1 MCAHKPVCITC
12 YRTNQTKNTFPVSP
26 VRPSSSAREAILLF
40 LVPSHLFI
48 FFRLKS
54 SSYFCTRLHSRL
66 FTRKREREHEED
78 AVQNDARARNLLSRE
93 TRNMFGAANNNTNTN
108 AGGGLFGG
116 GLNQNQGG
124 GGLFGSNNNNNN
136 NNNTNAPGMFGQQQQ
151 SAALGGGGG
160 GGQGLFGNAGNNST
174 PFGTNSNQ
182 NQGGGGGLGGA
193 FGGNNPTQ
201 TSTSSGLF
209 GNTNNNTP
217 QQQQGG
223 GGGGLFGNTNT
234 AGFGQ
239 QQQQQQPASGGIFG
253 NANTTN
259 AATTQGG
266 QGGGGLFGRPPTS
279 GGGGLFGGGGAAGG
293 SSLFGKPAGTTSTT
307 GAGGG
312 LFGGAGGG
320 GGGGLGNANT
330 ASGNQPNQSSGGSLF
345 GGGLGQQQQQQTNT
359 TPSLF
364 GNRPSPLGATQP
376 QNQQGLTQF
385 QQQQNAFFNVPE
397 SITTQVQGGPTLFGG
412 NLAPSEALL
421 RARQQ
426 RHLASQPPASGTTLE
441 PVKELHDVMN
451 AYNPQHPEYRFKA
464 FFYNIAQD
472 PRQKVKIQN
481 IDERTWHELLD
492 KVGGEE
498 NENGLWPCRVDGFDG
513 LYQREQAQE
522 EELKSQEAFV
532 NAYNQCIRQINS
544 WKEGSYEVRRT
555 QCERRREEHAH
566 RVLKVMRKLESFRA
580 AYHRRVNPQLSMRR
594 GGGTAYNRGAV
605 NGGSTFASKEEREL
619 FEVLQNLKRALD
631 GSGKESL
638 SRQAQQL
645 TTTARV
651 KTQELSRQLATS
663 PLRGGGG
670 SLFAGTTTANNGGY
684 EINHQRTTTS
694 PPSSS
699 GQQQTKNKKKSNK
712 PVLLQPYDRERAE
725 VTKTDLDD
733 LSSHKD
739 VVDHLAGNIKS
750 MREDLTRMCLA
761 YGLQPVISA
770 TTTDPLSFQP
780 QQQYQQQFQQQQ
792 QNPAALAAHQYGT
805 TTTPTRSTFF

>member
-1 MCAHKPVCITC
+1 
-12 YRTNQTKNTFPVSP
+12 
-26 VRPSSSAREAILLF
+26 
-40 LVPSHLFI
+40 
-48 FFRLKS
+48 
-54 SSYFCTRLHSRL
+54 
-66 FTRKREREHEED
+66 
-78 AVQNDARARNLLSRE
+78 
-93 TRNMFGAANNNTNTN
+93 MFGAANNNNNNTN

-136 NNNTNAPGMFGQQQQ
+136 NNTNAPGMFGQQQQ
-151 SAALGGGGG
+151 QSTALGGGG

-209 GNTNNNTP
+209 GNTNNNTT
-217 QQQQGG
+217 QQQQG
-223 GGGGLFGNTNT
+223 GGGGLFGNTNN
-234 AGFGQ
+234 AGFG

-253 NANTTN
+253 NANTS
-259 AATTQGG
+259 AATTQG
-266 QGGGGLFGRPPTS
+266 GGGGLFGRPPNTS

-293 SSLFGKPAGTTSTT
+293 SSLFGKPAGTASTI
-307 GAGGG
+307 GVGGG
-312 LFGGAGGG
+312 LFGGGGG
-320 GGGGLGNANT
+320 GGGGLFGNANT

-345 GGGLGQQQQQQTNT
+345 GGGLGQQQQQTNT

-397 SITTQVQGGPTLFGG
+397 SITTQAQGGPTLFGG

-780 QQQYQQQFQQQQ
+780 QQQYQQQQFQQQQ

>member
-1 MCAHKPVCITC
+1 
-12 YRTNQTKNTFPVSP
+12 
-26 VRPSSSAREAILLF
+26 
-40 LVPSHLFI
+40 
-48 FFRLKS
+48 
-54 SSYFCTRLHSRL
+54 
-66 FTRKREREHEED
+66 
-78 AVQNDARARNLLSRE
+78 
-93 TRNMFGAANNNTNTN
+93 MFGAANNNTNTN

-124 GGLFGSNNNNNN
+124 GGLFGSNNNNN

-239 QQQQQQPASGGIFG
+239 QQQQQQPAPGGIFG
-253 NANTTN
+253 NANTS

-293 SSLFGKPAGTTSTT
+293 SSLFGKPAGTASTI

-312 LFGGAGGG
+312 LFGGGGGGG
-320 GGGGLGNANT
+320 GGGGLFGNANT

-397 SITTQVQGGPTLFGG
+397 SITTQAQGGPTLFGG

>member
-1 MCAHKPVCITC
+1 
-12 YRTNQTKNTFPVSP
+12 
-26 VRPSSSAREAILLF
+26 
-40 LVPSHLFI
+40 
-48 FFRLKS
+48 
-54 SSYFCTRLHSRL
+54 
-66 FTRKREREHEED
+66 
-78 AVQNDARARNLLSRE
+78 
-93 TRNMFGAANNNTNTN
+93 MFGAANNNTNTN

-239 QQQQQQPASGGIFG
+239 QQQQQQPAPGGIFG
-253 NANTTN
+253 NANTS

-293 SSLFGKPAGTTSTT
+293 SSLFGKPAGTTSTI

-320 GGGGLGNANT
+320 GGGGFGNANT

-397 SITTQVQGGPTLFGG
+397 SITTQAQGGPTLFGG

>member
-1 MCAHKPVCITC
+1 MCT
-12 YRTNQTKNTFPVSP
+12 QTRLYYILPNKSNEKHISGF
-26 VRPSSSAREAILLF
+26 ARVPPLPRAKRF
-40 LVPSHLFI
+40 FFFFVPSHLFI

-182 NQGGGGGLGGA
+182 NQGGGGLGGA

-320 GGGGLGNANT
+320 GGGLGNANT

-345 GGGLGQQQQQQTNT
+345 GGGLGQQQQQQQQTNT

-397 SITTQVQGGPTLFGG
+397 SITTQAQGGPTLFGG

-780 QQQYQQQFQQQQ
+780 QQQYQQQQQQQQQ

>member
-1 MCAHKPVCITC
+1 
-12 YRTNQTKNTFPVSP
+12 
-26 VRPSSSAREAILLF
+26 
-40 LVPSHLFI
+40 
-48 FFRLKS
+48 
-54 SSYFCTRLHSRL
+54 
-66 FTRKREREHEED
+66 
-78 AVQNDARARNLLSRE
+78 
-93 TRNMFGAANNNTNTN
+93 MFGAANNNTNTN

-124 GGLFGSNNNNNN
+124 GGLFGSNNNNN

-253 NANTTN
+253 NANTS

-266 QGGGGLFGRPPTS
+266 GGGGGLFGRPPTS

-293 SSLFGKPAGTTSTT
+293 SSLFGKPAGTTSTI

-320 GGGGLGNANT
+320 GGGGFGNANT

-397 SITTQVQGGPTLFGG
+397 SITTQAQGGPTLFGG

>member
-1 MCAHKPVCITC
+1 
-12 YRTNQTKNTFPVSP
+12 
-26 VRPSSSAREAILLF
+26 
-40 LVPSHLFI
+40 
-48 FFRLKS
+48 
-54 SSYFCTRLHSRL
+54 
-66 FTRKREREHEED
+66 
-78 AVQNDARARNLLSRE
+78 
-93 TRNMFGAANNNTNTN
+93 MFGAANNNTNTN

-234 AGFGQ
+234 AGSGQ
-239 QQQQQQPASGGIFG
+239 QQQQQQPAPGGIFG
-253 NANTTN
+253 NANAS

-293 SSLFGKPAGTTSTT
+293 SSLFGKPAGTTSTI

-320 GGGGLGNANT
+320 GGGGFGNANT

-397 SITTQVQGGPTLFGG
+397 SITTQAQGGPTLFGG

>member
-1 MCAHKPVCITC
+1 M
-12 YRTNQTKNTFPVSP
+12 
-26 VRPSSSAREAILLF
+26 
-40 LVPSHLFI
+40 
-48 FFRLKS
+48 
-54 SSYFCTRLHSRL
+54 
-66 FTRKREREHEED
+66 
-78 AVQNDARARNLLSRE
+78 QNDARARNLLSRE

-174 PFGTNSNQ
+174 PFGTNSKQ

-239 QQQQQQPASGGIFG
+239 QQQQQQPAPGGIFG
-253 NANTTN
+253 NANTS

-397 SITTQVQGGPTLFGG
+397 SITTQAQGGPTLFGG

>member
-1 MCAHKPVCITC
+1 
-12 YRTNQTKNTFPVSP
+12 
-26 VRPSSSAREAILLF
+26 
-40 LVPSHLFI
+40 
-48 FFRLKS
+48 
-54 SSYFCTRLHSRL
+54 
-66 FTRKREREHEED
+66 
-78 AVQNDARARNLLSRE
+78 
-93 TRNMFGAANNNTNTN
+93 MFGAANNNTNTN

-136 NNNTNAPGMFGQQQQ
+136 NNTNNAPGMFGQQQQ

-223 GGGGLFGNTNT
+223 GGGGLFG
-234 AGFGQ
+234 
-239 QQQQQQPASGGIFG
+239 
-253 NANTTN
+253 
-259 AATTQGG
+259 
-266 QGGGGLFGRPPTS
+266 RPPTS
-279 GGGGLFGGGGAAGG
+279 GGGGLFGGAGAAGG

-312 LFGGAGGG
+312 LFGGAGGGG

-397 SITTQVQGGPTLFGG
+397 SITTQAQGGPTLFGG

-780 QQQYQQQFQQQQ
+780 QQQYQQQQQQ

>member
-1 MCAHKPVCITC
+1 
-12 YRTNQTKNTFPVSP
+12 
-26 VRPSSSAREAILLF
+26 
-40 LVPSHLFI
+40 
-48 FFRLKS
+48 
-54 SSYFCTRLHSRL
+54 
-66 FTRKREREHEED
+66 
-78 AVQNDARARNLLSRE
+78 
-93 TRNMFGAANNNTNTN
+93 MFGAANNNTNTN

-174 PFGTNSNQ
+174 PFGTNSKQ

-239 QQQQQQPASGGIFG
+239 QQQQQQPAPGGIFG
-253 NANTTN
+253 NANTS

-397 SITTQVQGGPTLFGG
+397 SITTQAQGGPTLFGG

-555 QCERRREEHAH
+555 QYERRREEHAH

-670 SLFAGTTTANNGGY
+670 SLFAVTTTANNGGY

-805 TTTPTRSTFF
+805 TTTPTRSTLF

>member
-1 MCAHKPVCITC
+1 
-12 YRTNQTKNTFPVSP
+12 
-26 VRPSSSAREAILLF
+26 
-40 LVPSHLFI
+40 
-48 FFRLKS
+48 
-54 SSYFCTRLHSRL
+54 
-66 FTRKREREHEED
+66 
-78 AVQNDARARNLLSRE
+78 
-93 TRNMFGAANNNTNTN
+93 MFGAANNNTNTS
-108 AGGGLFGG
+108 GGGLFGG

-124 GGLFGSNNNNNN
+124 GLFGSNNN

-151 SAALGGGGG
+151 QSTALGGGGG
-160 GGQGLFGNAGNNST
+160 GGGGLFGNAGNNST

-182 NQGGGGGLGGA
+182 NQGGGGGGLGGA

-217 QQQQGG
+217 QQQKQGG

-239 QQQQQQPASGGIFG
+239 QQQQQPASGGIFG
-253 NANTTN
+253 NANTS

-266 QGGGGLFGRPPTS
+266 QGGGGLFGRPPNTS

-293 SSLFGKPAGTTSTT
+293 SSLFGKPAGTASTI
-307 GAGGG
+307 GAGGGG

-320 GGGGLGNANT
+320 GGLFGNANT

-345 GGGLGQQQQQQTNT
+345 GGGLGQQQQQQQQTNT
-359 TPSLF
+359 TSSLF

-397 SITTQVQGGPTLFGG
+397 SITTQAQGGPTLFGG

-522 EELKSQEAFV
+522 EELKLQEAFV

-670 SLFAGTTTANNGGY
+670 SLFAGTTANNSGY
-684 EINHQRTTTS
+684 EINQRTTS

-725 VTKTDLDD
+725 VTKTDLDV

-770 TTTDPLSFQP
+770 TTDPLSFQP
-780 QQQYQQQFQQQQ
+780 QQHQQQHQ

>member
-1 MCAHKPVCITC
+1 
-12 YRTNQTKNTFPVSP
+12 
-26 VRPSSSAREAILLF
+26 
-40 LVPSHLFI
+40 
-48 FFRLKS
+48 
-54 SSYFCTRLHSRL
+54 
-66 FTRKREREHEED
+66 
-78 AVQNDARARNLLSRE
+78 
-93 TRNMFGAANNNTNTN
+93 MFGAANNNTNTS
-108 AGGGLFGG
+108 GGGLFGG

-124 GGLFGSNNNNNN
+124 GLFGSNNN

-151 SAALGGGGG
+151 QSTALGGGGG
-160 GGQGLFGNAGNNST
+160 GGGGLFGNAGNNST

-182 NQGGGGGLGGA
+182 NQGGGGGGLGGA

-217 QQQQGG
+217 QQQKQGG

-239 QQQQQQPASGGIFG
+239 QQQQQPASGGIFG
-253 NANTTN
+253 NANTS

-266 QGGGGLFGRPPTS
+266 QGGGGLFGRPPNTS

-293 SSLFGKPAGTTSTT
+293 SSLFGKPAGTASTI
-307 GAGGG
+307 GAGGGG

-320 GGGGLGNANT
+320 GGLFGNANT

-345 GGGLGQQQQQQTNT
+345 GGGLGQQQQQQQQQTNT
-359 TPSLF
+359 TSSLF

-397 SITTQVQGGPTLFGG
+397 SITTQAQGGPTLFGG

-522 EELKSQEAFV
+522 EELKLQEAFV

-651 KTQELSRQLATS
+651 KTQDLSRQLATS

-670 SLFAGTTTANNGGY
+670 SLFAGTTANNSGY
-684 EINHQRTTTS
+684 EINQRTTS

-725 VTKTDLDD
+725 VTKTDLDV

-770 TTTDPLSFQP
+770 TTDPLSFQP
-780 QQQYQQQFQQQQ
+780 QQHQQQHQ

>member
-1 MCAHKPVCITC
+1 
-12 YRTNQTKNTFPVSP
+12 
-26 VRPSSSAREAILLF
+26 
-40 LVPSHLFI
+40 
-48 FFRLKS
+48 
-54 SSYFCTRLHSRL
+54 
-66 FTRKREREHEED
+66 
-78 AVQNDARARNLLSRE
+78 
-93 TRNMFGAANNNTNTN
+93 MFGAANNNTNTN

-136 NNNTNAPGMFGQQQQ
+136 NNTNNAPGMFGQQQQ

-182 NQGGGGGLGGA
+182 NQGGGGLGGA

-223 GGGGLFGNTNT
+223 GGG
-234 AGFGQ
+234 
-239 QQQQQQPASGGIFG
+239 
-253 NANTTN
+253 
-259 AATTQGG
+259 
-266 QGGGGLFGRPPTS
+266 GGGGLFGRPPTS

-293 SSLFGKPAGTTSTT
+293 SSLFGKPAGTTSTI

-320 GGGGLGNANT
+320 GGGGFGNANT

-397 SITTQVQGGPTLFGG
+397 SITTQAQGGPTLFGG

-780 QQQYQQQFQQQQ
+780 QQQYQQQQQQQQQ

>member
-1 MCAHKPVCITC
+1 
-12 YRTNQTKNTFPVSP
+12 
-26 VRPSSSAREAILLF
+26 
-40 LVPSHLFI
+40 
-48 FFRLKS
+48 
-54 SSYFCTRLHSRL
+54 
-66 FTRKREREHEED
+66 
-78 AVQNDARARNLLSRE
+78 
-93 TRNMFGAANNNTNTN
+93 MFGAANNNTNTN

-116 GLNQNQGG
+116 GWNQNQGG
-124 GGLFGSNNNNNN
+124 GGLFGSNNNNN

-223 GGGGLFGNTNT
+223 GG
-234 AGFGQ
+234 
-239 QQQQQQPASGGIFG
+239 
-253 NANTTN
+253 
-259 AATTQGG
+259 
-266 QGGGGLFGRPPTS
+266 LFGRPPTS

-293 SSLFGKPAGTTSTT
+293 SSLFGKPAGTASTI

-312 LFGGAGGG
+312 LFGGGG
-320 GGGGLGNANT
+320 GGGGLFGNVNT

-397 SITTQVQGGPTLFGG
+397 SITTQAQGGPTLFGG

-555 QCERRREEHAH
+555 QYERRREEHAH

-684 EINHQRTTTS
+684 EINQQRTTTS

-780 QQQYQQQFQQQQ
+780 QQQYQQQQQQQQQ

>member
-1 MCAHKPVCITC
+1 
-12 YRTNQTKNTFPVSP
+12 
-26 VRPSSSAREAILLF
+26 
-40 LVPSHLFI
+40 
-48 FFRLKS
+48 
-54 SSYFCTRLHSRL
+54 
-66 FTRKREREHEED
+66 
-78 AVQNDARARNLLSRE
+78 VQNDARARNLLSRE

-239 QQQQQQPASGGIFG
+239 QQQQQQPAPGGIFG
-253 NANTTN
+253 NANTS

-293 SSLFGKPAGTTSTT
+293 SSLFGKPAGTTSTI

-312 LFGGAGGG
+312 LFGGGGGG
-320 GGGGLGNANT
+320 GGGGLFGNVNT

-345 GGGLGQQQQQQTNT
+345 GGGLGQQQQQQQTNT

-397 SITTQVQGGPTLFGG
+397 SITTQAQGGPTLFGG

>member
-1 MCAHKPVCITC
+1 M
-12 YRTNQTKNTFPVSP
+12 
-26 VRPSSSAREAILLF
+26 
-40 LVPSHLFI
+40 
-48 FFRLKS
+48 
-54 SSYFCTRLHSRL
+54 
-66 FTRKREREHEED
+66 
-78 AVQNDARARNLLSRE
+78 QNDARARNLLSRE

-124 GGLFGSNNNNNN
+124 GGLFGSNNNNN

-193 FGGNNPTQ
+193 FRGNNPTQ

-223 GGGGLFGNTNT
+223 GGGGLFGNTST

-239 QQQQQQPASGGIFG
+239 QQQQQQPAPGGIFG
-253 NANTTN
+253 NTS

-293 SSLFGKPAGTTSTT
+293 SSLFGKPAGTASTI

-312 LFGGAGGG
+312 LFGGGGGGG
-320 GGGGLGNANT
+320 GGGGLFGNANT

-397 SITTQVQGGPTLFGG
+397 SITTQAQGGPTLFGG

>member
-279 GGGGLFGGGGAAGG
+279 GGGGLFGGAGAAGG

>member
-1 MCAHKPVCITC
+1 MCAHKPVCITY

-26 VRPSSSAREAILLF
+26 ASLLF
-40 LVPSHLFI
+40 RARRDSSFSLFLHISSFFSVENHHHTFAHDYTRGFSHA
-48 FFRLKS
+48 K
-54 SSYFCTRLHSRL
+54 
-66 FTRKREREHEED
+66 ERESTKRTRCRT
-78 AVQNDARARNLLSRE
+78 DARTRNLLSRE

-136 NNNTNAPGMFGQQQQ
+136 KNTNAPGMFGQQQQ
-151 SAALGGGGG
+151 SAALGGG

-239 QQQQQQPASGGIFG
+239 QQQQPASGGIFG

-320 GGGGLGNANT
+320 GGGGFGNANT

-397 SITTQVQGGPTLFGG
+397 SITTQAQGGPTLFGG

-780 QQQYQQQFQQQQ
+780 QQQYQQQQQQQQQ

>member
-1 MCAHKPVCITC
+1 
-12 YRTNQTKNTFPVSP
+12 
-26 VRPSSSAREAILLF
+26 
-40 LVPSHLFI
+40 
-48 FFRLKS
+48 
-54 SSYFCTRLHSRL
+54 
-66 FTRKREREHEED
+66 
-78 AVQNDARARNLLSRE
+78 
-93 TRNMFGAANNNTNTN
+93 MFGAANNNTNTN

-239 QQQQQQPASGGIFG
+239 QQQQQQPAPGGIFG
-253 NANTTN
+253 NANTS

-293 SSLFGKPAGTTSTT
+293 SSLFGKPAGTASTI

-312 LFGGAGGG
+312 LFGGGGGGG
-320 GGGGLGNANT
+320 GGGGLFGNANT

-397 SITTQVQGGPTLFGG
+397 SITTQAQGGPTLFGG

>member
-1 MCAHKPVCITC
+1 M
-12 YRTNQTKNTFPVSP
+12 
-26 VRPSSSAREAILLF
+26 
-40 LVPSHLFI
+40 
-48 FFRLKS
+48 
-54 SSYFCTRLHSRL
+54 
-66 FTRKREREHEED
+66 
-78 AVQNDARARNLLSRE
+78 QNDARARNLLSRE

-116 GLNQNQGG
+116 GWNQNQGG
-124 GGLFGSNNNNNN
+124 GGLFGSNNNNN

-239 QQQQQQPASGGIFG
+239 QQQQQQPAPGGIFG
-253 NANTTN
+253 NANTS

-293 SSLFGKPAGTTSTT
+293 SSLFGKPAGTASTI

-312 LFGGAGGG
+312 LFGGGGGGG
-320 GGGGLGNANT
+320 GGGGLFGNANT

-397 SITTQVQGGPTLFGG
+397 SITTQAQGGPTLFGG

>member
-1 MCAHKPVCITC
+1 
-12 YRTNQTKNTFPVSP
+12 
-26 VRPSSSAREAILLF
+26 
-40 LVPSHLFI
+40 
-48 FFRLKS
+48 
-54 SSYFCTRLHSRL
+54 
-66 FTRKREREHEED
+66 
-78 AVQNDARARNLLSRE
+78 
-93 TRNMFGAANNNTNTN
+93 MFGAATTNQQSSSLFGGGNAGSNNTP
-108 AGGGLFGG
+108 ASSSGGGLFGNTSG
-116 GLNQNQGG
+116 G
-124 GGLFGSNNNNNN
+124 
-136 NNNTNAPGMFGQQQQ
+136 TPGFGQQQPQQQQQQ
-151 SAALGGGGG
+151 SSLFGGGSGG
-160 GGQGLFGNAGNNST
+160 GGLFGNAGNANS
-174 PFGTNSNQ
+174 PFGSSSNQ
-182 NQGGGGGLGGA
+182 NQGGGGGLFGSSAANAAGA
-193 FGGNNPTQ
+193 PSPSATG
-201 TSTSSGLF
+201 GLF
-209 GNTNNNTP
+209 GNNATNSGT
-217 QQQQGG
+217 QQQQQGGGLFGSGNPTSTTSTPSLFGTSGGG
-223 GGGGLFGNTNT
+223 GGGGLFG
-234 AGFGQ
+234 
-239 QQQQQQPASGGIFG
+239 GG
-253 NANTTN
+253 ATTTTTT
-259 AATTQGG
+259 TTQGG
-266 QGGGGLFGRPPTS
+266 LFGKPPTGATTTTTTS
-279 GGGGLFGGGGAAGG
+279 GGGLFGGGGAAAGG
-293 SSLFGKPAGTTSTT
+293 SGLFGKPAGTTTT
-307 GAGGG
+307 SGGG
-312 LFGGAGGG
+312 LFGGGGG
-320 GGGGLGNANT
+320 GGSFGNAS
-330 ASGNQPNQSSGGSLF
+330 AGNQQNQSSGGGLF
-345 GGGLGQQQQQQTNT
+345 GGGLGQQQQTNGT
-359 TPSLF
+359 TSSLF
-364 GNRPSPLGATQP
+364 GNRPSLLGGTQP
-376 QNQQGLTQF
+376 QNQQGLSQF
-385 QQQQNAFFNVPE
+385 QQQQNSFFNVPE
-397 SITTQVQGGPTLFGG
+397 SITTQAQGGPTLFGG

-426 RHLASQPPASGTTLE
+426 RQLASQPPANGTTLE

-513 LYQREQAQE
+513 LFQREQAQE

-580 AYHRRVNPQLSMRR
+580 AYHRRVNPQLSTSSMRR
-594 GGGTAYNRGAV
+594 VSGVNAYNRGAI

-663 PLRGGGG
+663 PLRGGAG
-670 SLFAGTTTANNGGY
+670 SLLAGTTTTNGSGYY
-684 EINHQRTTTS
+684 EINNNDRTSTS

-699 GQQQTKNKKKSNK
+699 GQQHQPSNANKKKSNK
-712 PVLLQPYDRERAE
+712 PVLLQPYDRERTK

-739 VVDHLAGNIKS
+739 VVDLLAGNIKS

-770 TTTDPLSFQP
+770 NADPQQQ
-780 QQQYQQQFQQQQ
+780 QQQYQHLQQSTQPQLQTQQQQQSSSGGFSFGQQQQQQQQQ
-792 QNPAALAAHQYGT
+792 QNPALAAHQFGT
-805 TTTPTRSTFF
+805 TPARSSFF

>member
-1 MCAHKPVCITC
+1 
-12 YRTNQTKNTFPVSP
+12 
-26 VRPSSSAREAILLF
+26 
-40 LVPSHLFI
+40 
-48 FFRLKS
+48 
-54 SSYFCTRLHSRL
+54 
-66 FTRKREREHEED
+66 
-78 AVQNDARARNLLSRE
+78 
-93 TRNMFGAANNNTNTN
+93 MFGAANNNTNTN

-239 QQQQQQPASGGIFG
+239 QLQQQQPASGGIFG
-253 NANTTN
+253 NANTS

-555 QCERRREEHAH
+555 QCERRREEYAH

-780 QQQYQQQFQQQQ
+780 QQQYQQQQQQQQQ

>member
-1 MCAHKPVCITC
+1 
-12 YRTNQTKNTFPVSP
+12 
-26 VRPSSSAREAILLF
+26 
-40 LVPSHLFI
+40 
-48 FFRLKS
+48 
-54 SSYFCTRLHSRL
+54 
-66 FTRKREREHEED
+66 
-78 AVQNDARARNLLSRE
+78 
-93 TRNMFGAANNNTNTN
+93 MFGAANNNTNTN

-136 NNNTNAPGMFGQQQQ
+136 KNTNAPGMFGQQQQ

-160 GGQGLFGNAGNNST
+160 GGQGSFGNAGNNST
-174 PFGTNSNQ
+174 PFGTNSKQ

-397 SITTQVQGGPTLFGG
+397 SITTQAQGGPTLFGG

-780 QQQYQQQFQQQQ
+780 QQQYQQQQQQQQ

>member
-1 MCAHKPVCITC
+1 MCAHKPVCIIT
-12 YRTNQTKNTFPVSP
+12 YRTSHF
-26 VRPSSSAREAILLF
+26 RARRDSSFSSIHIFVLNSSF
-40 LVPSHLFI
+40 

-54 SSYFCTRLHSRL
+54 HAKLLSRL

-136 NNNTNAPGMFGQQQQ
+136 KNTNAPGMFGQQQQ

-239 QQQQQQPASGGIFG
+239 QQQQQQPAPGGIFG
-253 NANTTN
+253 NANTS

-397 SITTQVQGGPTLFGG
+397 SITTQAQGGPTLFGG

-805 TTTPTRSTFF
+805 TTTPTRSTLF

>member
-1 MCAHKPVCITC
+1 
-12 YRTNQTKNTFPVSP
+12 
-26 VRPSSSAREAILLF
+26 
-40 LVPSHLFI
+40 
-48 FFRLKS
+48 
-54 SSYFCTRLHSRL
+54 
-66 FTRKREREHEED
+66 
-78 AVQNDARARNLLSRE
+78 
-93 TRNMFGAANNNTNTN
+93 MFGAANNNTNTN

-116 GLNQNQGG
+116 GWNQNQGG

-239 QQQQQQPASGGIFG
+239 QQQQQQPAPGGIFG
-253 NANTTN
+253 NTS

-293 SSLFGKPAGTTSTT
+293 SSLFGKPAGTASTI

-312 LFGGAGGG
+312 LFGGGGGG
-320 GGGGLGNANT
+320 GGGGLFGNANT

-345 GGGLGQQQQQQTNT
+345 GGGLGQQQQQQQTNT

-397 SITTQVQGGPTLFGG
+397 SITTQAQGGPTLFGG

>member
-1 MCAHKPVCITC
+1 
-12 YRTNQTKNTFPVSP
+12 
-26 VRPSSSAREAILLF
+26 
-40 LVPSHLFI
+40 
-48 FFRLKS
+48 
-54 SSYFCTRLHSRL
+54 
-66 FTRKREREHEED
+66 
-78 AVQNDARARNLLSRE
+78 
-93 TRNMFGAANNNTNTN
+93 
-108 AGGGLFGG
+108 
-116 GLNQNQGG
+116 
-124 GGLFGSNNNNNN
+124 
-136 NNNTNAPGMFGQQQQ
+136 
-151 SAALGGGGG
+151 
-160 GGQGLFGNAGNNST
+160 
-174 PFGTNSNQ
+174 
-182 NQGGGGGLGGA
+182 
-193 FGGNNPTQ
+193 
-201 TSTSSGLF
+201 
-209 GNTNNNTP
+209 
-217 QQQQGG
+217 
-223 GGGGLFGNTNT
+223 
-234 AGFGQ
+234 
-239 QQQQQQPASGGIFG
+239 
-253 NANTTN
+253 
-259 AATTQGG
+259 
-266 QGGGGLFGRPPTS
+266 
-279 GGGGLFGGGGAAGG
+279 LFGGGGAAGG
-293 SSLFGKPAGTTSTT
+293 SSLFGKPAGTASTI

-312 LFGGAGGG
+312 LFGGGGG
-320 GGGGLGNANT
+320 GGGGLFGNVNT

-397 SITTQVQGGPTLFGG
+397 SITTQAQGGPTLFGG

-555 QCERRREEHAH
+555 QYERRREEHAH

>member
-1 MCAHKPVCITC
+1 
-12 YRTNQTKNTFPVSP
+12 
-26 VRPSSSAREAILLF
+26 
-40 LVPSHLFI
+40 
-48 FFRLKS
+48 
-54 SSYFCTRLHSRL
+54 
-66 FTRKREREHEED
+66 
-78 AVQNDARARNLLSRE
+78 
-93 TRNMFGAANNNTNTN
+93 MFGAANNNTNNTN

-136 NNNTNAPGMFGQQQQ
+136 NNTNAPGMFGQQQQ
-151 SAALGGGGG
+151 QSTALGGGG

-209 GNTNNNTP
+209 GNTNNNTT
-217 QQQQGG
+217 QQQQG
-223 GGGGLFGNTNT
+223 GGGGLFGNTNN
-234 AGFGQ
+234 AGFG

-253 NANTTN
+253 NANTS
-259 AATTQGG
+259 AATTQG
-266 QGGGGLFGRPPTS
+266 GGGGLFGRPPNTS

-293 SSLFGKPAGTTSTT
+293 SSLFGKPAGTASTI
-307 GAGGG
+307 GVGGG
-312 LFGGAGGG
+312 LFGGGGGG
-320 GGGGLGNANT
+320 GGGGLFGNANT

-397 SITTQVQGGPTLFGG
+397 SITTQAQGGPTLFGG

-780 QQQYQQQFQQQQ
+780 QQQYQQQQFQQQQ

>member
-1 MCAHKPVCITC
+1 
-12 YRTNQTKNTFPVSP
+12 
-26 VRPSSSAREAILLF
+26 
-40 LVPSHLFI
+40 
-48 FFRLKS
+48 
-54 SSYFCTRLHSRL
+54 
-66 FTRKREREHEED
+66 
-78 AVQNDARARNLLSRE
+78 
-93 TRNMFGAANNNTNTN
+93 MFGAANNNTNTN

-239 QQQQQQPASGGIFG
+239 QQQQQQPAPGGIFG
-253 NANTTN
+253 NANTS

-397 SITTQVQGGPTLFGG
+397 SITTQAQGGPTLFGG

-555 QCERRREEHAH
+555 QYERRREEHAH

>member
-1 MCAHKPVCITC
+1 
-12 YRTNQTKNTFPVSP
+12 
-26 VRPSSSAREAILLF
+26 
-40 LVPSHLFI
+40 
-48 FFRLKS
+48 
-54 SSYFCTRLHSRL
+54 
-66 FTRKREREHEED
+66 
-78 AVQNDARARNLLSRE
+78 
-93 TRNMFGAANNNTNTN
+93 MFGAANNNTNTN

-136 NNNTNAPGMFGQQQQ
+136 NNTNNAPGVFGQQQQ

-182 NQGGGGGLGGA
+182 NQGGGGLGGA

-320 GGGGLGNANT
+320 GGGGFGNANT

-397 SITTQVQGGPTLFGG
+397 SITTQAQGGPTLFGG

-780 QQQYQQQFQQQQ
+780 QQQYQQQQQQ

>member
-1 MCAHKPVCITC
+1 
-12 YRTNQTKNTFPVSP
+12 
-26 VRPSSSAREAILLF
+26 
-40 LVPSHLFI
+40 
-48 FFRLKS
+48 
-54 SSYFCTRLHSRL
+54 
-66 FTRKREREHEED
+66 
-78 AVQNDARARNLLSRE
+78 
-93 TRNMFGAANNNTNTN
+93 MFGAANNNTNTN

-136 NNNTNAPGMFGQQQQ
+136 NNTNNAPGMFGQQQQ

-182 NQGGGGGLGGA
+182 NQGGGGLGGA

-223 GGGGLFGNTNT
+223 GGG
-234 AGFGQ
+234 
-239 QQQQQQPASGGIFG
+239 
-253 NANTTN
+253 
-259 AATTQGG
+259 
-266 QGGGGLFGRPPTS
+266 GGGGLFGRPPTS

-293 SSLFGKPAGTTSTT
+293 SSLFGKPAGTTSTI

-320 GGGGLGNANT
+320 GGGGFGNANT

-397 SITTQVQGGPTLFGG
+397 SITTQAQGGPTLFGG

-684 EINHQRTTTS
+684 EINQQRTTTS

-780 QQQYQQQFQQQQ
+780 QQQYQQQQQQQQQ

>member
-239 QQQQQQPASGGIFG
+239 QQQQQQPAPGGIFG
-253 NANTTN
+253 NANTS

-312 LFGGAGGG
+312 LFGGAGGGG

>member
-1 MCAHKPVCITC
+1 MLPNKSNEKHISG
-12 YRTNQTKNTFPVSP
+12 F
-26 VRPSSSAREAILLF
+26 ARVPPLPQAKRF
-40 LVPSHLFI
+40 FFFFVPSHLFI

-66 FTRKREREHEED
+66 FTRKREGEHEED

-136 NNNTNAPGMFGQQQQ
+136 NNTNAPGMFGQQQQ

-193 FGGNNPTQ
+193 FRGNNPTQ

-223 GGGGLFGNTNT
+223 GGGGLFGNTST

-239 QQQQQQPASGGIFG
+239 QQQQQQPAPGGIFG
-253 NANTTN
+253 NTS

-293 SSLFGKPAGTTSTT
+293 SSLFGKPAGTASTI

-312 LFGGAGGG
+312 LFGGGGGG
-320 GGGGLGNANT
+320 GGGGLFGNANT
-330 ASGNQPNQSSGGSLF
+330 ASGNQANQSSGGSLF
-345 GGGLGQQQQQQTNT
+345 GGGSGQQQQQTNT

-397 SITTQVQGGPTLFGG
+397 SITTQAQGGPTLFGG

-770 TTTDPLSFQP
+770 TTTDPLSF
-780 QQQYQQQFQQQQ
+780 
-792 QNPAALAAHQYGT
+792 
-805 TTTPTRSTFF
+805 

>member
-1 MCAHKPVCITC
+1 
-12 YRTNQTKNTFPVSP
+12 
-26 VRPSSSAREAILLF
+26 
-40 LVPSHLFI
+40 
-48 FFRLKS
+48 
-54 SSYFCTRLHSRL
+54 
-66 FTRKREREHEED
+66 
-78 AVQNDARARNLLSRE
+78 
-93 TRNMFGAANNNTNTN
+93 MFGAANNNTNTN

-239 QQQQQQPASGGIFG
+239 QQQQQQPAPGGIFG
-253 NANTTN
+253 NANTS

-293 SSLFGKPAGTTSTT
+293 SSLFGKPAGTASTI

-312 LFGGAGGG
+312 LFGGGGGG
-320 GGGGLGNANT
+320 GGGGLFGNVNT

-345 GGGLGQQQQQQTNT
+345 GGGLGQQQQQQQTNT

-397 SITTQVQGGPTLFGG
+397 SITTQAQGGPTLFGG